1 VLGQLRQELLAARK
15 ARDPVAVAALGSAI
29 GAIENAEAVDVSS
42 GLPAL
47 TSSEHVAGA
56 TAGVGSSDVERR
68 VLSEADVVGIVRGQ
82 VDERISAADQY
93 EQLGERERAE
103 RLRLEAAV
111 LRRHLP

>member
-1 VLGQLRQELLAARK
+1 MLGQLRQELLAARK

-68 VLSEADVVGIVRGQ
+68 VLSER
-82 VDERISAADQY
+82 RIRANHQGEQTESA
-93 EQLGERERAE
+93 EQH
-103 RLRLEAAV
+103 EASPGTKSRIIPV
-111 LRRHLP
+111 